1 MRRIIIANQKGGV
14 GKSTTAIHLSWALVS
29 LKKRVLVVDCD
40 PQQNCTIGLLGGDP
54 TPERTLYHV
63 FADQGTAKEAI
74 VEVQENL
81 HLLPSDIALASADVE
96 FGQTFGRETKLKRA
110 LKGFKYDFI
119 VFDTPPSLGL
129 MTINALLAGEEVL
142 IPVSPSMWAL
152 RGIELLEAT
161 LKRVQKDMEH
171 RELRILGA
179 LATMRDRTNVSRD
192 ALEALEGHFKE
203 KMFRTVIPKSVR
215 IEEANAY
222 SQSIAEFAAGTEI
235 ASVYQKLAKE
245 VLKRG

>member
-1 MRRIIIANQKGGV
+1 MRRIVIANQKGGV
-14 GKSTTAIHLSWALVS
+14 GKSTTAIHLSWALAS

-40 PQQNCTIGLLGGDP
+40 PQQNCTVGLLGGDP
-54 TPERTLYHV
+54 TPARTLYHV
-63 FADQGTAKEAI
+63 FADQSTAKDAI

-110 LKGFKYDFI
+110 LKGLKYDFVI
-119 VFDTPPSLGL
+119 FDTPPSLGL

-152 RGIELLEAT
+152 RGIELLETT

-245 VLKRG
+245 VIKRG